1 MTNVTNPFI
10 IAVDETQLAKAIG
23 MSVHFLRK
31 DRRDK
36 RQIPFYRVGGSI
48 RYNLDRVRQALAACE
63 EGGVQLKPRTRSV
76 NKSQR

>member
-1 MTNVTNPFI
+1 MTPVTDPFT

-31 DRRDK
+31 DRREK

-48 RYNLDRVRQALAACE
+48 RYNLDRVRHALAACE
-63 EGGVQLKPRTRSV
+63 EGGARPRPRSP
-76 NKSQR
+76 KKGQS